1 MDYSIYKRDLEESL
15 LRKLFCI
22 LRYMQTLPS
31 AKVNQNVARN
41 SVNEMSSPSFI
52 TANSFSI
59 KKKEEA

>member
-22 LRYMQTLPS
+22 LRYMQTLPL

-41 SVNEMSSPSFI
+41 SVNEISSPSFI
-52 TANSFSI
+52 TANSF
-59 KKKEEA
+59 